1 MTPASGP
8 GPLSAVLAAFA
19 AGAHSLDEVAERS
32 GRPLDVVRAAVEH
45 LVRAGR
51 LDAREL
57 SLGCPAAGCAG
68 CASGTAAGAAG
79 CGAPGPSARRPG
91 RVLVTLSLRAGRPGP
106 GGPGVGARPDHRRSP

>member
-19 AGAHSLDEVAERS
+19 AGAHSLDEVAARS

-51 LDAREL
+51 IDAREL
-57 SLGCPAAGCAG
+57 SVGCPAAGCSG
-68 CASGTAAGAAG
+68 CASGTAGGAAG

-91 RVLVTLSLRAGRPGP
+91 RVLVTLSLHRPP
-106 GGPGVGARPDHRRSP
+106 V